1 MSRIGPWGS
10 AEGSGREGLHIA
22 DVDVALDGALV
33 GHGVLLHHADDE
45 GHFAALAAE
54 RVRISRGF
62 GGMRIARCHASRDG
76 SGFLRTETFGSELLL
91 PDSIAAMIEH
101 ALWAGVRVPVS
112 AKFAHQT
119 GILADTICMDR
130 RRTQPLSDWTI
141 DIEENDGHVAVKLS
155 AALHALHLAG
165 WDKDASNY
173 WSVQDGARVEVR
185 FAINPATRVAC
196 FGSHGLPLPGAAA
209 MPATLVDPSPLS
221 ALNIANAPV
230 GAGTQL
236 GLGEGRWFNFY
247 EAKGLSYLSITECS
261 QPSRT
266 ASGFLTFD
274 NPPRWPRITING
286 LTMDSIWFA
295 VKNSPTIRL
304 SAEGDAVGSLEYPGS
319 GGWIDKITAVDT
331 EITLNDSGLHF
342 AVEVRSPKIRSVCFR
357 LPWELLVLRYPK
369 FIPRRPVSDPGFRP
383 LSQSRPAPARG
394 RG

>member
-1 MSRIGPWGS
+1 MSRIGPWGA
-10 AEGSGREGLHIA
+10 AEGGVREGLHIV

-33 GHGVLLHHADDE
+33 GHGVLFHPADDE

-54 RVRISRGF
+54 RVSISRAF
-62 GGMRIARCHASRDG
+62 GSMRIARCRASRDS
-76 SGFLRTETFGSELLL
+76 SGFLRTEAFGSELLL
-91 PDSIAAMIEH
+91 PDALAAMIEH
-101 ALWAGVRVPVS
+101 ALGVGVRALVS

-119 GILADTICMDR
+119 GVLADTTRMDR

-141 DIEENDGHVAVKLS
+141 DIDEDDGCVAVKLS
-155 AALHALHLAG
+155 AALHALHLQG

-173 WSVQDGARVEVR
+173 WSAQDGARVEVH
-185 FAINPATRVAC
+185 FTINPATRIAC
-196 FGSHGLPLPGAAA
+196 FGPYGLPLPDAAV
-209 MPATLVDPSPLS
+209 MPAMLVDPSPLS

-266 ASGFLTFD
+266 AAGFLASD
-274 NPPRWPRITING
+274 NHPHWPRIHING

-295 VKNSPTIRL
+295 TKNSPTVRL
-304 SAEGDAVGSLEYPGS
+304 SAEGDSVGSLDYPGS
-319 GGWIDKITAVDT
+319 GGWTDKITSVET
-331 EITLNDSGLHF
+331 EIMLNESGLHF
-342 AVEVRSPKIRSVCFR
+342 AVEVRSPKSQSVCFR

-369 FIPRRPVSDPGFRP
+369 FIPRRLVSEP
-383 LSQSRPAPARG
+383 STSAIIAV
-394 RG
+394 